1 MIRKQ
6 TDMSRY
12 GCVLTKLYFKKIGA
26 DTTLLT
32 PDLEFTAIYRLAV
45 QIMVLANDN
54 DDECKK

>member
-1 MIRKQ
+1 
-6 TDMSRY
+6 MSRY

-45 QIMVLANDN
+45 QIIVLANDN